1 MWMPAAVRRKIFRYF
16 FENGIIVVQNNQA
29 GTHEELD
36 CLNIY
41 VYQIGRSFVSKGLCK
56 KQYAWTHAYFT
67 LNDKGIEYLRNYFG
81 LPVDAQPLTCQ
92 PRDAQPSII
101 QRERG
106 NRRGGRGG
114 RGGFG
119 RPEHGSFRGGRRP
132 RGGRGAPQG
141 ERAQEEQ
148 QPQEAQPATE

>member
-1 MWMPAAVRRKIFRYF
+1 MWMPAAVRRNIFRYF

-29 GTHEELD
+29 GTHEELG

-81 LPVDAQPLTCQ
+81 FPADAQPLTCQ
-92 PRDAQPSII
+92 PRNAESSFIRSQGT
-101 QRERG
+101 Q
-106 NRRGGRGG
+106 RRGGG
-114 RGGFG
+114 RGRGFG
-119 RPEHGSFRGGRRP
+119 RPEHGAFRGGRRG
-132 RGGRGAPQG
+132 RGGRPQQGG
-141 ERAQEEQ
+141 ERAPEEQ
-148 QPQEAQPATE
+148 EAPAPATE

>member
-1 MWMPAAVRRKIFRYF
+1 MWMPAAVRRNIFRYF

-29 GTHEELD
+29 GTHEELG

-67 LNDKGIEYLRNYFG
+67 LNDKGIDYLRNYFG
-81 LPVDAQPLTCQ
+81 FPADAQPLTCQ
-92 PRDAQPSII
+92 PRDDAQSSLI
-101 QRERG
+101 RSERTQ
-106 NRRGGRGG
+106 RRGGRG

-119 RPEHGSFRGGRRP
+119 RPDHGSFRGGNRR
-132 RGGRGAPQG
+132 GRGRAQQGG
-141 ERAQEEQ
+141 ERATEE
-148 QPQEAQPATE
+148 PEAQAPATE